1 MTVDQLE
8 EPVEYE
14 GRSLQELVVLT
25 KKGDFAAQYEIGR
38 RFLHGT
44 GGAKQDYPFALQMIT
59 PAAHKGYPQAQYTLG
74 LMYGKGLGTEQ
85 DTEKAAEWYKKA
97 ALQGHSQA
105 KLRLEE
111 WIPSGRKEAP
121 TPHEESRYLGE
132 NEDNDGF
139 SMEDFEYVDDEG
151 IEFAS
156 DEEYV
161 ITNPEIYRMRAVVEA
176 LSGNMEAAVKEANE
190 AVKYSQEAEEYARF
204 KLELMTGKDASKV
217 SVKYVKMFIKICENG
232 DQYTGGFNV
241 FAFLFPH
248 WWMLAVGCWRY
259 AGIYLVC
266 GYYGIMLMCRVPNLL
281 LIVFLAIIVAERV
294 LLGIYANRLYYR
306 YFLKYAKNSTVFST
320 EEKQLWEKTVA
331 ERGEEGAKQYFL
343 GKREREEKIRKMKEN
358 INRAVAG
365 NPMVRKAIWQLLEGI
380 VRSIFR

>member
-25 KKGDFAAQYEIGR
+25 KKGDFAAKYEIGR

-59 PAAHKGYPQAQYTLG
+59 PVAHKGYPQAQYTLG

-132 NEDNDGF
+132 NEDNDRF
-139 SMEDFEYVDDEG
+139 SMEDFEYVDDESENED
-151 IEFAS
+151 IEIID
-156 DEEYV
+156 DEV
-161 ITNPEIYRMRAVVEA
+161 DIRKDPVLYRTRAIVEA
-176 LSGNMEAAVKEANE
+176 LSGNYEDARREANI
-190 AVKYSQEAEEYARF
+190 AVKYSGGSVEYKRF
-204 KLELMTGKDASKV
+204 KLSLLLNKDFYKCSEKIIEIFNRIYDSNEEWKGSGFYYVPLFVLRGLIV
-217 SVKYVKMFIKICENG
+217 SFLILSAGFPPILVPVIMIGFI
-232 DQYTGGFNV
+232 
-241 FAFLFPH
+241 
-248 WWMLAVGCWRY
+248 Y
-259 AGIYLVC
+259 AGYNQNYL
-266 GYYGIMLMCRVPNLL
+266 
-281 LIVFLAIIVAERV
+281 
-294 LLGIYANRLYYR
+294 LYKSYIR
-306 YFLKYAKNSTVFST
+306 GKPSYDVIGFELRSKWRQMVS
-320 EEKQLWEKTVA
+320 EE
-331 ERGEEGAKQYFL
+331 GEEQAKVHL
-343 GKREREEKIRKMKEN
+343 LKAMEEDVRKKTKEEKIRKMKEN

-365 NPMVRKAIWQLLEGI
+365 NPMVHKAIWQLLEGI